1 MSMLAIAWEPEIR
14 GVLTVIIAVVVL
26 CGSIYLIMATNM
38 GARLAFL
45 VALAALFGWL
55 FLMGITWWIYGIGLK
70 GPDPTWA
77 EVPGKTVL
85 QDTQALY
92 TAGVLETLPDVP
104 ADATFPEEAELVAE
118 QLLLEGWDILD
129 TSSAEFGQV
138 QAQASVFLEEEGAF
152 AAGEFQILEVF
163 DIGGDRYPK
172 VNESLDFFAFFHEP
186 HYVLA
191 EAAPIEQVRTEPGRA
206 PVPPTIDDDAQRQYV
221 YMIRDAGNIRQPAM
235 VLTIGGGAIFLALC
249 YLLHRRERFMR
260 RNLAMPATPVA
271 RAKAAESA
279 DEPSAEKEAVSV

>member
-14 GVLTVIIAVVVL
+14 GVLTVMIAVIVL

-45 VALAALFGWL
+45 VVLAALFGWL

-92 TAGVLETLPDVP
+92 TAGVLQQLPDVP
-104 ADATFPEEAELVAE
+104 ADATFPEEADLVAD
-118 QLLLEGWDILD
+118 QLLSEGWEILD
-129 TSSAEFGQV
+129 TSSPEYGQV

-152 AAGEFQILEVF
+152 AAGEFQITEVF
-163 DIGGDRYPK
+163 DHGWR
-172 VNESLDFFAFFHEP
+172 SLSEDQRIARLLRLLP
-186 HYVLA
+186 R
-191 EAAPIEQVRTEPGRA
+191 AALRA
-206 PVPPTIDDDAQRQYV
+206 R
-221 YMIRDAGNIRQPAM
+221 R
-235 VLTIGGGAIFLALC
+235 GGADRAGAHGTGPC
-249 YLLHRRERFMR
+249 PGAADDRRQR
-260 RNLAMPATPVA
+260 ATPV
-271 RAKAAESA
+271 RLHG
-279 DEPSAEKEAVSV
+279 P